1 LIRYDIEAFVDDE
14 LTADQQQKIYDYLL
28 NNLESQ
34 IYCEEIVQQNL
45 LLKQWWNKKKLL

>member
-1 LIRYDIEAFVDDE
+1 LIKYDIEAFVDDE

-34 IYCEEIVQQNL
+34 IYCEEVVHQNS
-45 LLKQWWNKKKLL
+45 LLKQWWSRAKLL